1 MASYIIKGGEKLE
14 GIVKISGSKNAALPI
29 LAATVLNVGKTTLY
43 NVPNIQDTQMMFKIL
58 ETLGGKVEKKNNKI
72 IIDTSKINKFEIPE
86 ELMHK
91 MRSSVILAGA
101 LLGRYKKAIFSY
113 PGGCDI
119 GSRPID
125 LHLRSFEKLGINVV
139 QNYGNIIC
147 DAEKIKGE
155 KIDLDFPSV
164 GATENAILAS
174 VLAEGTTIITN
185 AAREPEI
192 IDLQNFLNKMGAKII
207 GAGTNE
213 IQITGVKKLKDISYN
228 IMPDRIE
235 TGTFL
240 CLAVATKGNLILEN
254 TNAEHITPVITK
266 LQEADCKI
274 EIEKNK
280 IKINSNKKIKA
291 LDIKTMPYP
300 GFPTDMQSVFS
311 AMLTT
316 AKGTSIIVENIF
328 ENRFKYTQELNK
340 MGAKITVEGKSAIIR
355 GVRKLYGANVKA
367 TDLRGGAALV
377 LAGLSAKGVTK
388 VDDIEYILRGYEN
401 FDKKL
406 RNINADIQMID
417 DKY

>member
-1 MASYIIKGGEKLE
+1 MSSYIIEGGHKLE
-14 GIVKISGSKNAALPI
+14 GTVKISGSKNAALPI

-174 VLAEGTTIITN
+174 VLAEGITTITN

-355 GVRKLYGANVKA
+355 GVRKIYGANVKA

-377 LAGLSAKGVTK
+377 LAGLSAKGITK
-388 VDDIEYILRGYEN
+388 VENIEYILRGYEN

-406 RNINADIQMID
+406 RNINANIQMIND
-417 DKY
+417 Q